1 MSRGFPRL
9 TTATRLARALCHSAR
24 DAACVVT
31 VVDQAEQPWASAT
44 FTGATHQL
52 QLSTEPGAAL
62 DAWLAG
68 LPEQEWTLPG
78 QLVAECSVAPADGL
92 TGHRTIS
99 FLLIAE
105 A

>member
-24 DAACVVT
+24 DAGCAIAVI
-31 VVDQAEQPWASAT
+31 DQSERAWSSAT

-52 QLSTEPGAAL
+52 QLSASPGEAL
-62 DAWLAG
+62 DIWLAG
-68 LPEQEWTLPG
+68 LPEQEWNVPG
-78 QLVAECSVAPADGL
+78 QLVAECSVAPADACAA
-92 TGHRTIS
+92 HWMIS